1 MKTRAAL
8 ALVALVAAGASCTA
22 FVAANLSGTNGNVVK
37 SLGGCFNLT
46 DNSCGECIAN
56 NCENPNGSPP
66 VSLAKVCSLN
76 QYSSL
81 ALNTGECVQNP
92 TPESYQCG
100 NVFVDG
106 GSYAS
111 SIDTSS
117 AAENNAAK
125 CITDN
130 CFTSCNWC
138 APQVPTCES
147 DTVPLL
153 EAGACGV
160 CLHNAMNLPNSPCQQ
175 YVLAGGCGTGAIGAC
190 ATPTGSCGA
199 FDCSGLS
206 APDTNLEDAGYG
218 LVSCLWGECQG
229 QCPNPT
235 Q

>member
-8 ALVALVAAGASCTA
+8 ALVALVGAAASCTA
-22 FVAANLSGTNGNVVK
+22 FVAANLADTNGNVVK
-37 SLGGCFNLT
+37 SLGGCFQLT
-46 DNSCGECIAN
+46 DNTCGECIAN
-56 NCENPNGSPP
+56 NCENPSASPP
-66 VSLAKVCSLN
+66 VSLAKVCSLE

-81 ALNTGECVQNP
+81 ALNAGECSQNP
-92 TPESYQCG
+92 VPGSYQCE

-111 SIDTSS
+111 TIDTPS

-130 CFTSCNWC
+130 CFTSCSWC
-138 APQVPTCES
+138 APAVPTCES
-147 DTVPLL
+147 DTVTLL
-153 EAGACGV
+153 EAGACGT
-160 CLHNAMNLPNSPCQQ
+160 CIHNAMNLPNSECQP
-175 YVLAGGCGTGAIGAC
+175 YVLAGGCTNSAIAAC

-206 APDTNLEDAGYG
+206 APNTNLDDAGYG
-218 LVSCLWGECQG
+218 LLACLWGKCQG